1 MPRKSAPRLA
11 PPVSAGE
18 LEEQPGPVSRPE
30 RTAVVAPGPGAPPDE
45 RPTIVPVVTP
55 AAVGEPSYPSRRTL
69 ARWLLVLLALYTV
82 GWLLWNAWPAL
93 TPFVIGVVLAYLLLP
108 LVNRLGRK
116 MPRWLAI
123 LTVYVGGI
131 VLIVVAADYIFPPIV
146 GQVQQLIESFPS
158 VDQIQSIGRTW
169 LQRYR
174 DLVPLALQPPIEQG
188 AQNALR
194 TLQANVTTYLQT
206 LGTFILNQVIQIIN
220 TVTFL
225 IGFLIIPIWLFY
237 VLNDQEQGRAFVDRI
252 LHPRIRRDFWNV
264 AGIVNQV
271 LSDYVRGQLLLG
283 LAVGVMVGVGL
294 LSLELLGI
302 HVPYLL
308 LLAIVAGLTEL
319 IPIIGPIIGAIPGVL
334 IGFFGAGGSVQAG
347 LAVLVVYIVV
357 QQLENN
363 FLVPRIIG
371 ESIGIHPAILTVV
384 LIAMGQVFGL
394 FGIILAAPVSA
405 IGRDLF
411 VYVYRRLEG
420 LSAQEARRSIAAEA
434 PEKEAATKPG
444 D

>member
-1 MPRKSAPRLA
+1 MARSKQPRIE
-11 PPVSAGE
+11 PPVPAGALADE
-18 LEEQPGPVSRPE
+18 RP
-30 RTAVVAPGPGAPPDE
+30 PPGAPKPLELPD
-45 RPTIVPVVTP
+45 RAGDVVP
-55 AAVGEPSYPSRRTL
+55 AAPIEITAPSRRTL
-69 ARWLLVLLALYTV
+69 ARWLLVLLALYAV

-93 TPFVIGVVLAYLLLP
+93 TPFIIGVVLAFLLLP
-108 LVNRLGRK
+108 IVDRLARR

-123 LTVYVGGI
+123 LTVYAGGI
-131 VLIVVAADYIFPPIV
+131 VLIVIAADYIIPPIV

-158 VDQIQSIGRTW
+158 IEQVQSTGQVW

-174 DLVPLALQPPIEQG
+174 DLVPPALQPTIEQG
-188 AQNALR
+188 AQSALR

-206 LGTFILNQVIQIIN
+206 LGTFVLTQVVQIIN

-237 VLNDQEQGRAFVDRI
+237 VLNDQAQGRAFVNRI

-264 AGIVNQV
+264 WGMISEV
-271 LSDYVRGQLLLG
+271 LNDYVRGQLLLG
-283 LAVGVMVGVGL
+283 VAVGLMVGVGL
-294 LSLELLGI
+294 LGLRLFGI
-302 HVPYLL
+302 QVPYAL

-334 IGFFGAGGSVQAG
+334 IGFFVSGGGVQAG
-347 LAVLVVYIVV
+347 LAVLAVYIIV

-394 FGIILAAPVSA
+394 LGIVLAAPVSA
-405 IGRDLF
+405 IARDLF
-411 VYVYRRLEG
+411 TYTYRRLDG
-420 LSAQEARRSIAAEA
+420 LSAKQARQSISAEA
-434 PEKEAATKPG
+434 EQKEAVTKPG
-444 D
+444 DQGQGA